1 MRILQMNIDNKGT
14 GGAYVLIRRIE
25 EILSSEGVNFDYLTM
40 RRFDEN
46 APLMPCCGSKQ
57 YNADL
62 RKNRLIG
69 HIKLPFYVYKVVR
82 KNNYKIIHINSDM
95 SWKML
100 LYAIPSRMAGANCI
114 ILHAH
119 STGIDGDHKLVKR
132 MCQIIASPFMKFY
145 GDQLLACSDEA
156 ADYVFGRKLCL
167 KKGYKIIKNGIDI
180 KKFKFDELQRTSI
193 RKELGVRDDELLIGN
208 TSRIAYQKNPLFLME
223 VFFQLNK
230 KMPNSKL
237 LFVGGGDEKY
247 IKLVQNYV
255 NSHGLKDRVIFLG
268 HLDSVAPY
276 LSALDVFVFPS
287 LFEGLGISLIEAQA
301 AGLPCVI
308 SDKVPSLA
316 IVTKDAHV
324 LPISLS
330 HDKWAREIQSLAGI
344 RTTDAHIVVG
354 KSGFTTEGAA
364 EELLKIY
371 KSLEER

>member
-1 MRILQMNIDNKGT
+1 MNIDNKGT

-25 EILSSEGVNFDYLTM
+25 ELLSSQGVVFDYLTM
-40 RRFDEN
+40 RSFDEKE
-46 APLMPCCGSKQ
+46 PLMPCQGSKQ
-57 YNADL
+57 YNANL

-69 HIKLPFYVYKVVR
+69 HIKLPFYVYKIVKENEYSV
-82 KNNYKIIHINSDM
+82 IHINSDM

-100 LYAIPSRMAGANCI
+100 LYAVPSRIAGAKHI

-119 STGIDGDHKLVKR
+119 STGIDGDHKFVKR
-132 MCQIIASPFMKFY
+132 ICQIIAAPFMRFY
-145 GDQLLACSDEA
+145 GDRLLACSDEA
-156 ADYVFGRKLCL
+156 AEYVFGKRFCSE
-167 KKGYKIIKNGIDI
+167 KGYNVIKNGIDI
-180 KKFKFDELQRTSI
+180 NKFKFDELQRISI
-193 RKELGVRDDELLIGN
+193 RKELGVKDDELLIGN
-208 TSRIAYQKNPLFLME
+208 TSRIAYQKNPLFLAK
-223 VFFQLNK
+223 VFYELNK

-247 IKLVQNYV
+247 IKMVRDYV
-255 NSHGLKDRVIFLG
+255 NSHDLKDKVIFLG

-324 LPISLS
+324 LSLTIS
-330 HDKWAREIQSLAGI
+330 HDKWAIEIQALAGI
-344 RTTDAHIVVG
+344 RTQDAHTVVE
-354 KSGFTTEGAA
+354 KSGFTTESAA
-364 EELLKIY
+364 KELLKVY
-371 KSLEER
+371 MGLEEREEE